1 MTHDD
6 DDAEDLFWSPE
17 ASAEIRNKVA
27 RRLAELAAG
36 DRAAFDVGIV
46 SLVNVLTAAA
56 ADASSLQEW
65 RHLAD
70 AHRRD
75 DPGTGQDEIEQAA
88 DTIAAVLAWVAW
100 AIADSTD
107 EINPE
112 IN

>member
-1 MTHDD
+1 MTHD

-17 ASAEIRNKVA
+17 ASAEIRHKVA
-27 RRLAELAAG
+27 RRLAQLAAG
-36 DRAAFDVGIV
+36 EREAFDVGIV

-75 DPGTGQDEIEQAA
+75 DPGTGQAEINDAA
-88 DTIAAVLAWVAW
+88 DTIAAVLAWVTW
-100 AIADSTD
+100 ATADSID

-112 IN
+112 AN